1 MLITPAVRCNLLIL
15 DLDSVNCVSVLLVCV
30 GKFNAFSNNNY
41 LIWKIIIFLVE
52 ARTTIRLGD
61 EFFSLTKAPW
71 DCRGKGCSD
80 VQKMQH
86 KTKPKTKNKQT
97 KNIKSTNIEVK
108 QIKEYQPR
116 QPEFPPEFL
125 YPIATRKV
133 SILVALTIHWNT

>member
-30 GKFNAFSNNNY
+30 SKFNAFSNNNY

-61 EFFSLTKAPW
+61 ELFSLTKAPW

-80 VQKMQH
+80 VQKIQH